1 MWCYNIYY
9 VMSVAEQGYFSMF
22 LLPHESSIPY
32 SMSGV
37 NVFLYFIMYKRR
49 CILNIN

>member
-37 NVFLYFIMYKRR
+37 NVFCTLL
-49 CILNIN
+49 CINVDVF